1 MDTTKSNVEQVTPPS
16 ARNDEELEFDFS
28 DAQGEATSDAQ
39 GEATSEK
46 WNTVKIRIENTEPSK
61 QLQEKRQDKDLPRNI
76 HQIKIIILPCLI
88 RMTNMMKKKSWE

>member
-16 ARNDEELEFDFS
+16 ARNDEELEFDF
-28 DAQGEATSDAQ
+28 SDAQ

-61 QLQEKRQDKDLPRNI
+61 QLQEKRQDKDFT
-76 HQIKIIILPCLI
+76 IKIIILPCLI

>member
-1 MDTTKSNVEQVTPPS
+1 MDTTDTTKSNVEQVTPPS
-16 ARNDEELEFDFS
+16 ARNDKELEFDF
-28 DAQGEATSDAQ
+28 SDAQ

-61 QLQEKRQDKDLPRNI
+61 QLQEKRQDKDFT
-76 HQIKIIILPCLI
+76 IKIIILPCLI

>member
-1 MDTTKSNVEQVTPPS
+1 MTPPS
-16 ARNDEELEFDFS
+16 ARNDEELEFDF
-28 DAQGEATSDAQ
+28 SDAQ

-61 QLQEKRQDKDLPRNI
+61 QLQEKRQDKDLPRNV

>member
-61 QLQEKRQDKDLPRNI
+61 QLQEKRQDKDFT
-76 HQIKIIILPCLI
+76 IKIIILPCLI